1 MATRAM
7 GGRRWS
13 NAAGALLPLALI
25 LGSSPAAGKWALAP
39 EITVREIYTD
49 NASLS
54 DSRPRSDFITQV
66 TPRIVSYSEGAR
78 FNSNLDYSADILR
91 YSRNSQGNRVAN
103 HLNAVGSLEAVER
116 FFFVDVNGN
125 IDQAFISP
133 LAAQPIDISTVTANR
148 IETRTFG
155 ISPYVLGQAGDGL
168 SYEVRNRSQWTKT
181 NDSLLPGARTTQYTG
196 RLARPVRLFGWTL
209 DYDNTKISY
218 SNSDARPDLTSS
230 LLRGKA
236 YFQPDAAWQFSAS
249 AGSERNNYAL
259 QRDRRSYYS
268 RGAGLAWR
276 PGARTSAEF
285 EVERRFF
292 GTARLARLD
301 HRTRLTAWTFEY
313 SRNISNFQTALL
325 RPPPGNTSALLDSV
339 FAARYADP
347 IERRAAVAQFMRASS
362 SAPFL
367 ASSLAFF
374 TQQVFIEE
382 RLEASAAILG
392 RRNSVAF
399 TAFGQR
405 ITALSGST
413 GAVAQDVLLQ
423 ASRLSQHG
431 LGIALDHEI
440 TPFTTVE
447 ASARRTYARQEV
459 PSSVHS
465 RNDYLAL
472 TLTKTLSRQTSAFS
486 GVSSMRFSA
495 SPALPGNNN
504 VRLAFVGLN
513 IRF

>member
-1 MATRAM
+1 
-7 GGRRWS
+7 
-13 NAAGALLPLALI
+13 
-25 LGSSPAAGKWALAP
+25 
-39 EITVREIYTD
+39 
-49 NASLS
+49 
-54 DSRPRSDFITQV
+54 
-66 TPRIVSYSEGAR
+66 
-78 FNSNLDYSADILR
+78 
-91 YSRNSQGNRVAN
+91 
-103 HLNAVGSLEAVER
+103 
-116 FFFVDVNGN
+116 
-125 IDQAFISP
+125 
-133 LAAQPIDISTVTANR
+133 
-148 IETRTFG
+148 
-155 ISPYVLGQAGDGL
+155 
-168 SYEVRNRSQWTKT
+168 
-181 NDSLLPGARTTQYTG
+181 
-196 RLARPVRLFGWTL
+196 
-209 DYDNTKISY
+209 
-218 SNSDARPDLTSS
+218 
-230 LLRGKA
+230 
-236 YFQPDAAWQFSAS
+236 
-249 AGSERNNYAL
+249 
-259 QRDRRSYYS
+259 
-268 RGAGLAWR
+268 
-276 PGARTSAEF
+276 
-285 EVERRFF
+285 
-292 GTARLARLD
+292 
-301 HRTRLTAWTFEY
+301 
-313 SRNISNFQTALL
+313 
-325 RPPPGNTSALLDSV
+325 
-339 FAARYADP
+339 
-347 IERRAAVAQFMRASS
+347 MRASG

-382 RLEASAAILG
+382 RLEASVAILG

-459 PSSVHS
+459 PSGVHS